1 MVKLTKIFSVIGV
14 MGLVLCFLT
23 GTSLAQ
29 VDKIKIGVMYS
40 MTGAGSAIGKIQLD
54 GAKLAIK
61 EINDQ
66 GGLMFGGKKVKVE
79 AVIRDDETKPDVAV
93 RRFRELIQD
102 EKITA
107 FVGCT
112 FAHVSKALNEQA
124 QTQQILFM
132 PTNGIPE
139 SIFFKKEKAPYTLN
153 VLGATEGIG
162 RISADYV
169 AKTYKPKHVMLFLP
183 DYAYG
188 RDAGAG
194 AHKIFSSRYPGIKV
208 SEVWTP
214 VGTPDFTSY
223 IIKIE
228 EAKPDVVMM
237 GHWGNDGINV
247 LKQVYE
253 MRLGKKTK
261 LFFNWIINVFAVGIP
276 PEAMEGVTCQMLW
289 YHDMSEFKDPVTVKA
304 SQKLTEMWRKEYGEP
319 PDPYAMMCYFG
330 MVEVLRGIRLSNSLE
345 PAKIYKAIMDNPVFD
360 SVKGPAKWR
369 VDGRPLYR
377 FSSFII
383 EGKGPKERKDMKWDF
398 ARIVDSYEGEE
409 FLLPLKETGWE

>member
-1 MVKLTKIFSVIGV
+1 MVKFMKIFCFIGII
-14 MGLVLCFLT
+14 GLALCFST
-23 GTSLAQ
+23 DTSLAQ

-54 GAKLAIK
+54 GAKLAVK

-66 GGLMFGGKKVKVE
+66 GGVMLGGKKVKVE
-79 AVIRDDETKPDVAV
+79 AVIRDDESKPDVAV

-194 AHKIFSSRYPGIKV
+194 AHKTFSNRYPGIKI
-208 SEVWTP
+208 SETWTP

-276 PEAMEGVTCQMLW
+276 PEALEGVTCQMLW
-289 YHDMSEFKDPVTVKA
+289 YHDMAGFKDPVTVKA